1 MALASV
7 LIALT
12 IAAQAPPT
20 PSDCLWDAAG
30 QRQQQ
35 AWLSQYNAD
44 PGGLMKTTL
53 AADLT
58 ASLAATCKV
67 SADKVRNL
75 LVARTM
81 EIGAEAFWER
91 DMQNPGALAR
101 SWEGLSEAHRVQ
113 LRHWAATAIGDGN
126 GEEGALDGLP
136 AFAKGAGL
144 IDPNGSGMVHLM
156 GYMLG
161 RGYRELAS

>member
-1 MALASV
+1 MALVSV
-7 LIALT
+7 LIALAIT
-12 IAAQAPPT
+12 TPALPA
-20 PSDCLWDAAG
+20 PSDCLWNAAG
-30 QRQQQ
+30 ERQRQ
-35 AWLSQYNAD
+35 AWLSQYNTD
-44 PGGLMKTTL
+44 PAGLLKTTL

-58 ASLAATCKV
+58 ASLAAACKV
-67 SADKVRNL
+67 PGDKVRNL

-81 EIGAEAFWER
+81 ENGAEAFWDR
-91 DMQNPGALAR
+91 DMQNSGALGR

-113 LRHWAATAIGDGN
+113 LRRWAATAIVDGN
-126 GEEGALDGLP
+126 GEESELDGLP

-144 IDPNGSGMVHLM
+144 TDPNGPGMRHLM